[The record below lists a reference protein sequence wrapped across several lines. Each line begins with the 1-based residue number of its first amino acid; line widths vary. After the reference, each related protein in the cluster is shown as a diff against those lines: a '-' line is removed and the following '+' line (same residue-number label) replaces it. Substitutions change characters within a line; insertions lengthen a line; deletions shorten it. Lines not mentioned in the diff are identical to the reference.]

1 MGSSTNYQEV
11 FRVEKPPRKISIE
24 AFLRKYRKGG
34 PGVKYEYNDG
44 VIEKTDA
51 MRASERFI
59 VNNLRKQF
67 ETTPASKAGDSLECE
82 MEVWTSSTKWRKPDL
97 SYLTL
102 EQTREAAG
110 GTQPIPPFVIEV
122 LSPNDKAKDI
132 KNKTKEYL
140 NAGVQVIWLL
150 YPDAQSVEVYRPN
163 TQNIEECSG
172 DQICSAEPVV
182 KGFKIKAEDVFKMP

>member
-1 MGSSTNYQEV
+1 MGSSTSYQEA
-11 FRVEKPPRKISIE
+11 FYKEKAPRKISIE

-44 VIEKTDA
+44 IIEKTDA
-51 MRASERFI
+51 MRFSEQYI
-59 VNNLRKQF
+59 ANNLLNFF
-67 ETTPASKAGDSLECE
+67 ETTPSHKTGNKLVQEL
-82 MEVWTSSTKWRKPDL
+82 EVWTSDIKWRKPDL
-97 SYLTL
+97 CLTTP
-102 EQTREAAG
+102 QQVADAAKG
-110 GTQPIPPFVIEV
+110 ANPVPLFVVEV
-122 LSPNDKAKDI
+122 ISKNDKAKDI

-150 YPDAQSVEVYRPN
+150 YPDAQSVEIYRPN

-182 KGFKIKAEDVFKMP
+182 EGFKIKAEDVFKLP